1 MAKLKNRNFR
11 NRSFCMLEADLIES
25 DALRDLSGKAALLVL
40 IRFHQKAHRRKTRGS
55 RRSIQRY
62 EITNNGEIVFTYAE
76 AKELG
81 IASSRTFWKAC
92 RELVEKG
99 FTDLAEHPNW
109 LEKQP
114 AKWAISTRWKWY
126 ATDRFEP
133 ATIERILPP
142 GVGFQKKEKN
152 KKAFTKVN
160 SDCLPEYT
168 VTDDDGEPTV
178 YLSKQKKGGR
188 KRCKST

>member
-1 MAKLKNRNFR
+1 
-11 NRSFCMLEADLIES
+11 MLEPDLIES

-40 IRFHQKAHRRKTRGS
+40 IRFHQKAWKKKTK
-55 RRSIQRY
+55 RSKQHIQKY
-62 EITNNGEIVFTYAE
+62 EITNNGEIVFTYSE
-76 AKELG
+76 ARELG
-81 IASSRTFWKAC
+81 IKSTGTFWKVC

-99 FTDLAEHPNW
+99 FIDLVEYPNW
-109 LEKQP
+109 MEKQP

-126 ATDRFEP
+126 GTDRSEP

-152 KKAFTKVN
+152 KKAFTEVN
-160 SDCLPEYT
+160 TDCLTEHT
-168 VTDDDGEPTV
+168 VTDDNGDPTV
-178 YLSKQKKGGR
+178 YLSEQREWER